1 MGRMEKEREI
11 IKEIVDFQNFLKN
24 EYGFDWD
31 NAIGVL
37 DKLEEEI
44 KELREA
50 LKKDKKE
57 EIEEEF
63 GDIIITIVNLSRFLN
78 LDILNSLNKSFDK
91 FKQRIEKMKKLALER
106 KLNLKELNINQL
118 DSLWE
123 ETK

>member
-1 MGRMEKEREI
+1 MGRVEKEREI
-11 IKEIVDFQNFLKN
+11 IKEIIDYQNFLKN

-31 NAIGVL
+31 NVFGVI

-50 LKKDKKE
+50 LKREKKE
-57 EIEEEF
+57 DIEEEF

-78 LDILNSLNKSFDK
+78 LDILETLKKSFNK
-91 FKQRIEKMKKLALER
+91 FEERIEKMKKLALER
-106 KLNLKELNINQL
+106 NLNLKELNINQL
-118 DSLWE
+118 DSLWD

>member
-1 MGRMEKEREI
+1 MEKEREI
-11 IKEIVDFQNFLKN
+11 IKEIIDYQNFLRN

-31 NAIGVL
+31 SAFGVL

-50 LKKDKKE
+50 LKRDKKE

-78 LDILNSLNKSFDK
+78 LDILDTLIKSFDK
-91 FKQRIEKMKKLALER
+91 FKERIEKMKKIALER
-106 KLNLKELNINQL
+106 KLNLKELNINKL

-123 ETK
+123 EIK

>member
-1 MGRMEKEREI
+1 MEKEREI

>member
-1 MGRMEKEREI
+1 MGRVEKEREI
-11 IKEIVDFQNFLKN
+11 IKEIIDYQNFLKN

-31 NAIGVL
+31 SAFGVL

-50 LKKDKKE
+50 LKRDKKE
-57 EIEEEF
+57 DIEEEF

-78 LDILNSLNKSFDK
+78 LDVIDTLIKSFDK
-91 FKQRIEKMKKLALER
+91 FKKRIEKMKELALER
-106 KLNLKELNINQL
+106 NLNLKELNINQL

>member
-1 MGRMEKEREI
+1 MEKEREI
-11 IKEIVDFQNFLKN
+11 IKEIIDYQNFLKN

-31 NAIGVL
+31 SAFGVL

-50 LKKDKKE
+50 LKRDKKE
-57 EIEEEF
+57 DIEEEF

-78 LDILNSLNKSFDK
+78 LDVIDTLIKSFDK
-91 FKQRIEKMKKLALER
+91 FKKRIEKMKELALER
-106 KLNLKELNINQL
+106 NLNLKELNINQL

>member
-1 MGRMEKEREI
+1 MEKEREI

-106 KLNLKELNINQL
+106 KLDLKELNINQL

>member
-1 MGRMEKEREI
+1 MEKEREI
-11 IKEIVDFQNFLKN
+11 IKEIINYQNFLRN
-24 EYGFDWD
+24 EYRFDWD
-31 NAIGVL
+31 SAFEVL

-50 LKKDKKE
+50 LKRDKKE

-78 LDILNSLNKSFDK
+78 LDILDTLIKSFDK
-91 FKQRIEKMKKLALER
+91 FKERIEKMKKIALER
-106 KLNLKELNINQL
+106 KLNLKGLNINQL

>member
-1 MGRMEKEREI
+1 MGRVEKEREI
-11 IKEIVDFQNFLKN
+11 IKEIVDYQNFLKN

-106 KLNLKELNINQL
+106 KLDLKDLNINQL